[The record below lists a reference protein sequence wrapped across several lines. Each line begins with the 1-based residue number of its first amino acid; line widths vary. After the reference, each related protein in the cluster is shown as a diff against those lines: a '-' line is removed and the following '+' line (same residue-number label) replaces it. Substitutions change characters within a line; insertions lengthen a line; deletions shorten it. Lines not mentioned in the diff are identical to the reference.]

1 MRFVIS
7 ILFFVGVQFSQAQKV
22 IVRQPV
28 KFLALGDSYTIGQ
41 SVSQDQSWPYQ
52 FKNYLEG
59 KGVEFDAIKVI
70 AQTGWTTS
78 NLKNAIENENL
89 NEKFNLVSL
98 LIGVNNQ
105 YQGLNKDLYVTEF
118 EELLDIAI
126 DLAGGKDYVFV
137 LSIPDYGYTPFGESN
152 REQISAEIN
161 DYNEINQ
168 SITEAKGVAYYYI
181 TDISRQ
187 GLTNPSLVASDGLHP
202 SGLMYKEWVELIAQ
216 GLDIDEVTVGRNTI
230 NKNEE
235 LNVYVDSFNKKVMI
249 SASSWSIKE
258 SLFLKIYTMSGQSII
273 SKTINNNTKLSLP
286 QGIFVYHIFSKEQEI
301 QGGVLIIN

>member
-1 MRFVIS
+1 LLYQYCV
-7 ILFFVGVQFSQAQKV
+7 FVGVQFSQAQKV

-105 YQGLNKDLYVTEF
+105 YQGLNKDLYVTR
-118 EELLDIAI
+118 I
-126 DLAGGKDYVFV
+126 
-137 LSIPDYGYTPFGESN
+137 
-152 REQISAEIN
+152 
-161 DYNEINQ
+161 
-168 SITEAKGVAYYYI
+168 
-181 TDISRQ
+181 
-187 GLTNPSLVASDGLHP
+187 
-202 SGLMYKEWVELIAQ
+202 
-216 GLDIDEVTVGRNTI
+216 
-230 NKNEE
+230 
-235 LNVYVDSFNKKVMI
+235 
-249 SASSWSIKE
+249 
-258 SLFLKIYTMSGQSII
+258 
-273 SKTINNNTKLSLP
+273 
-286 QGIFVYHIFSKEQEI
+286 
-301 QGGVLIIN
+301 

>member
-1 MRFVIS
+1 
-7 ILFFVGVQFSQAQKV
+7 
-22 IVRQPV
+22 
-28 KFLALGDSYTIGQ
+28 
-41 SVSQDQSWPYQ
+41 
-52 FKNYLEG
+52 
-59 KGVEFDAIKVI
+59 
-70 AQTGWTTS
+70 
-78 NLKNAIENENL
+78 
-89 NEKFNLVSL
+89 
-98 LIGVNNQ
+98 
-105 YQGLNKDLYVTEF
+105 
-118 EELLDIAI
+118 
-126 DLAGGKDYVFV
+126 V

-273 SKTINNNTKLSLP
+273 SKTINNNS
-286 QGIFVYHIFSKEQEI
+286 
-301 QGGVLIIN
+301 